1 VQEAVGILMHRLD
14 LCSEDACA
22 LLSSS
27 ATALDLDAAQLARTI
42 VAELESRARVDLQP
56 LTAGTVD

>member
-1 VQEAVGILMHRLD
+1 MQEAVGILMHRLD

-27 ATALDLDAAQLARTI
+27 ATAVDLDAAQLARTI
-42 VAELESRARVDLQP
+42 IADLESRSGVHPQP
-56 LTAGTVD
+56 LTVGTVD